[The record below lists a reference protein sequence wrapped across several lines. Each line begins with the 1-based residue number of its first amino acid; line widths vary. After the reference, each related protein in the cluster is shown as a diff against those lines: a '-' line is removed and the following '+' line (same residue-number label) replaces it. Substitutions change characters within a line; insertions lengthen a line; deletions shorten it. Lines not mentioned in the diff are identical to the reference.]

1 MAKSIRVILVL
12 ILLSL
17 MVQVPA
23 SASLQDNLVPQD
35 TDQGSV
41 GEVDLEYNEY
51 PQHHYELDTYVDTSG
66 DWMPWNWADGAGKQI
81 YIALMEIINA
91 IWKVNVLLAN
101 FTMVIVQEAFELDF
115 VSGVVDEIGT
125 AIQHIAGFNSGGF
138 MDNGLWPLM
147 VTFML
152 CLVGAWAAYVGMV
165 KLESSRAWGGLIS
178 ALILFVF
185 SLGFFS
191 NAGKILGGVNDWSSE
206 LQSNIL
212 AVSASIVNPGAS
224 YNKDEGIATIRNQMF
239 DLMVKKPYVLMQYGT
254 AEVDESRVDSMLSI
268 DPVLEAEEREQQAK
282 LEVEN
287 SDNSM
292 MSVDGIT
299 DRAAFVPL
307 LFIGNSI
314 IGIFLLIM
322 SGSIILFQLIFLA
335 LALFAPV
342 PLLMALMP
350 RWQQTAVDWAM
361 KLLHAQLM
369 KIAIALLLTIL
380 FGISAILYRA
390 TESSDLGYLGMMV
403 LQIICF
409 VGIWAKRR
417 DLFSMVST
425 AANHV
430 QSSTGQTLQ
439 NYRRKYSQARN
450 TVRQGKMMLDGKKG
464 RIRHQALAKRNQSSK
479 PQEKIG
485 YLDQKQLANRQN
497 HRAQSK
503 EQVRASQVAMGDR
516 EHHDGKEG
524 EEAYKNQLNHR
535 ATIENTPSDK
545 EQLADRRV
553 GSNKTEHPPTNDNVT
568 TIEELR
574 RRRLETGSLKK
585 QPLVDRQSMS
595 DAQRESA
602 ASIERPDTQDV
613 ELTDRQKSQRNINF
627 HNEKSHQDHVNEK
640 QTNQLSER
648 CTLDTKTDR
657 KTSQDVVNRNQ
668 THHQSTERTINDV
681 TETKNDISEENRHSQ
696 ENITKRENV
705 SRNINRRNEQTV
717 HLDDK
722 QENISRIIENAKQSG
737 KHLTKWEANQQIKA
751 RKSKNDDK

>member
-1 MAKSIRVILVL
+1 M
-12 ILLSL
+12 
-17 MVQVPA
+17 
-23 SASLQDNLVPQD
+23 
-35 TDQGSV
+35 
-41 GEVDLEYNEY
+41 
-51 PQHHYELDTYVDTSG
+51 
-66 DWMPWNWADGAGKQI
+66 
-81 YIALMEIINA
+81 
-91 IWKVNVLLAN
+91 
-101 FTMVIVQEAFELDF
+101 
-115 VSGVVDEIGT
+115 
-125 AIQHIAGFNSGGF
+125 
-138 MDNGLWPLM
+138 
-147 VTFML
+147 
-152 CLVGAWAAYVGMV
+152 
-165 KLESSRAWGGLIS
+165 
-178 ALILFVF
+178 
-185 SLGFFS
+185 
-191 NAGKILGGVNDWSSE
+191 
-206 LQSNIL
+206 
-212 AVSASIVNPGAS
+212 
-224 YNKDEGIATIRNQMF
+224 
-239 DLMVKKPYVLMQYGT
+239 KK
-254 AEVDESRVDSMLSI
+254 E
-268 DPVLEAEEREQQAK
+268 
-282 LEVEN
+282 
-287 SDNSM
+287 NSM

-342 PLLMALMP
+342 PLLMALVP

-450 TVRQGKMMLDGKKG
+450 TVRQGKMMLDGNKG
-464 RIRHQALAKRNQSSK
+464 RIRHQPLAKRNPSYK

-485 YLDQKQLANRQN
+485 YLDQKQLANRQK
-497 HRAQSK
+497 HPVQSK
-503 EQVRASQVAMGDR
+503 EQIRAVASQVAMGDR
-516 EHHDGKEG
+516 ENHDGKEG
-524 EEAYKNQLNHR
+524 EEAYKKQLNHR

-545 EQLADRRV
+545 EQLLDRRV
-553 GSNKTEHPPTNDNVT
+553 GSNKMEHPPTNDNVT

-648 CTLDTKTDR
+648 RTLDTRTDR

-668 THHQSTERTINDV
+668 THHQSTERTMNDV
-681 TETKNDISEENRHSQ
+681 TEHKNHLSEENRHSQ

-705 SRNINRRNEQTV
+705 SRNINKRNEQTI
-717 HLDDK
+717 HLDEK